1 MRWRGRLFLVL
12 LVLLTAINA
21 GRMAVHESYDGP
33 GAGRSDLILVV
44 PPGGTQQVASTL
56 AKAGVIDYKLIFRAA
71 AWFTRGQGPLRT
83 GEYLFPQHASL
94 HQILDILRHGAEVQ
108 HQATIPEGLTGSQ
121 IADILN
127 ALPVATGHVAPPAE
141 GAVLPQTYD
150 YVYDT
155 PRNTILA
162 RAEAAMQG
170 KLASLWAGRDPAVPL
185 DSPAQAVILASIVQQ
200 ETPLESDMPMIA
212 AVYENRLKAGM
223 KLQADPT
230 VIYAATDGKQ
240 SGGTGIT
247 KADLAL
253 DSPYNTYVVQGLP
266 PGPICNPGE
275 AALQA
280 VLHPAQSDALYFIAA
295 KDGTG
300 RSVFS
305 TGLKQQ
311 LDNIQ
316 HLWNQKN

>member
-1 MRWRGRLFLVL
+1 M
-12 LVLLTAINA
+12 I
-21 GRMAVHESYDGP
+21 
-33 GAGRSDLILVV
+33 
-44 PPGGTQQVASTL
+44 PPGSVSQVGQRL
-56 AKAGVIDYKLIFRAA
+56 AEARVIEYPLIFRAA
-71 AWFTRGQGPLRT
+71 AWATRGDGPLRA
-83 GEYLFPQHASL
+83 GEYLFPAHASL
-94 HQILDILRHGAEVQ
+94 RQVLNILRHGAEVQ
-108 HQATIPEGLTGSQ
+108 HQVTIPEGLTGQQ
-121 IADILN
+121 IANIIN

-141 GAVLPQTYD
+141 GSVLPQTYD
-150 YVYDT
+150 YVWGT
-155 PRNTILA
+155 KRASILA
-162 RAEAAMQG
+162 RMRVAMEAL
-170 KLASLWAGRDPAVPL
+170 LAKQWAGRAANLPL
-185 DSPAQAVILASIVQQ
+185 SNPRQAVILASIVQQ
-200 ETPLESDMPMIA
+200 ETPLETDMPKIA

-280 VLHPAQSDALYFIAA
+280 VLHPAQSNALYFIAA

-316 HLWNQKN
+316 HLWKQNR